1 VKRVLLAAV
10 LLAGC
15 GGEHARPAAPPPPSL
30 AKRCGDMHAH
40 SRTLWFQASD
50 GTKLDGAELG
60 SGGRGVVLLHESP
73 ADLCGWEPHAEKL
86 ARRGFHVLLV
96 DLRAFALSQRG
107 PYGGP
112 RGAIADVRAAV
123 DELTRLD
130 AKRIVVVGAS
140 YGGVVALVA
149 APAIANRIA
158 AVASLSGELSLG
170 DDFDALAAV
179 KRIRMPLLVMGSRD
193 DRYLSA
199 ADARR
204 LVRAAAS
211 PDKALVEFG
220 GTFHGWDL
228 VLDAQQRQRADR
240 ILVHFLR
247 RVTE

>member
-1 VKRVLLAAV
+1 VKGVLLAAV

-30 AKRCGDMHAH
+30 AKRCGDVHAR

-73 ADLCGWEPHAEKL
+73 ADLCGWEPYAEKL
-86 ARRGFHVLLV
+86 VHRGFHVLLV
-96 DLRAFALSQRG
+96 DLRGFGLSQRG
-107 PYGGP
+107 RYGGP
-112 RGAIADVRAAV
+112 RGAIADVRGAV
-123 DELTRLD
+123 DELTRLG
-130 AKRIVVVGAS
+130 ARRIVVVGAS

-149 APAIANRIA
+149 APAVADRIA

-179 KRIRMPLLVMGSRD
+179 KRVRMPLLVMGSRH
-193 DRYLSA
+193 DRYLGA
-199 ADARR
+199 AGARR

-211 PDKALVEFG
+211 PDKALVEFD

-228 VLDAQQRQRADR
+228 VLDAPQRQRADR
-240 ILVHFLR
+240 ILVAFLR
-247 RVTE
+247 RVTQ